1 MKWVRGDRPNSGE
14 YVSYLFMKYKSLFM
28 AAVYGVTLSA
38 IPLSA
43 QETTGTITEFTFQE
57 RLSAAE
63 IDRAAEPLFEE
74 FSHPDAEYGADVYEL
89 SFVTRDA
96 DGSRIEALATLYL
109 PVMEDRED
117 APVLAFGSGTTGI
130 GNQCAPSLE
139 VPEEIRWGWYRQNM
153 QAYAGQG
160 IITIFPDY
168 VGFHDPDIPQRY
180 FSKAAEGHLMLDALR
195 AVRNAVDSYADE
207 IDTAVRPGEISVTA
221 GYSQGGHAALAALD
235 MNERYAPDVPV
246 AGGIG
251 FGSTNSVEML
261 MKEAGYYSPYIIY
274 TYQQIYGSDVVD
286 PSALLQERWAETLE
300 EDVLRMCVDEF
311 QYYYPYERE
320 PLYTEAFYD
329 ALYADELDAEFPE
342 FKRLLDENESGL
354 DNHGKP
360 VLMIQ
365 GNQDIIVTNGAQR
378 EFVERL
384 RESGSSVELVEM
396 EGVRHRHTRPAGFAR
411 SVEFIFS
418 R

>member
-1 MKWVRGDRPNSGE
+1 MKIRSIFGVAVIG
-14 YVSYLFMKYKSLFM
+14 VAM
-28 AAVYGVTLSA
+28 AAISLGAQENTGVTTS
-38 IPLSA
+38 
-43 QETTGTITEFTFQE
+43 FTFQE

-63 IDRAAEPLFEE
+63 IDRAGEPLFED
-74 FSHPDAEYGADVYEL
+74 FPRPDAQYGVDIYEL
-89 SFVTRDA
+89 TFVTRDA

-109 PVMEDRED
+109 PVTEEQKGV
-117 APVLAFGSGTTGI
+117 PVLAFGSGTTGI

-160 IITIFPDY
+160 IIAIFPDY
-168 VGFHDPDIPQRY
+168 VGFHHPDIPQRY

-195 AVRNAVDSYADE
+195 AVRGAFDE
-207 IDTAVRPGEISVTA
+207 YTDQIDTAVRPGDINVTS

-246 AGGIG
+246 AGAIG
-251 FGSTNSVEML
+251 FGSTNSVEVL

-274 TYQQIYGSDVVD
+274 TYQQIYGSAIVD
-286 PSALLQERWAETLE
+286 PAELLQKRWAETLE
-300 EDVLRMCVDEF
+300 EDVMRMCVNEF

-329 ALYADELDAEFPE
+329 ALYSDALTSEFPT
-342 FKRLLDENESGL
+342 FKRILDENESGL

-365 GNQDIIVTNGAQR
+365 GNQDIIVTNNAQR
-378 EFVERL
+378 DFVERL
-384 RESGSSVELVEM
+384 RDSGSTVELVEM

>member
-1 MKWVRGDRPNSGE
+1 MKHRI
-14 YVSYLFMKYKSLFM
+14 LFG
-28 AAVYGVTLSA
+28 AAIIVAVIGTLS
-38 IPLSA
+38 LGA
-43 QETTGTITEFTFQE
+43 QETTGTITRLTFQE
-57 RLSAAE
+57 RLSAVE
-63 IDRAAEPLFEE
+63 IDRAGEPLFEE
-74 FSHPDAEYGADVYEL
+74 FPRPDAQYGVDIYEVM
-89 SFVTRDA
+89 FVTRDA
-96 DGSRIEALATLYL
+96 DGSILEALATLYL
-109 PVMEDRED
+109 PVSDESRE

-160 IITIFPDY
+160 VIAIFPDY
-168 VGFHDPDIPQRY
+168 VGFNNPDIPQRY

-195 AVRNAVDSYADE
+195 AVRNAFQEYGNQ
-207 IDTAVRPGEISVTA
+207 INTAVRPGDTNVTA

-235 MNERYAPDVPV
+235 MNERYAPELTVDG
-246 AGGIG
+246 AIG
-251 FGSTNSVEML
+251 FGSTNNVEML

-274 TYQQIYGSDVVD
+274 TYQQIYGSDMVD
-286 PSALLQERWAETLE
+286 PSEFLQERWVDTLE
-300 EDVLRMCVDEF
+300 SDVMGMCVHEF

-329 ALYADELDAEFPE
+329 ALYAGTLDSEFPT

-365 GNQDIIVTNGAQR
+365 GNQDIIVTNAAQR
-378 EFVERL
+378 AYVERL
-384 RESGSSVELVEM
+384 RESGSTVELVEM

-411 SVEFIFS
+411 SVEFILS

>member
-1 MKWVRGDRPNSGE
+1 MKVRSIFGATVIG
-14 YVSYLFMKYKSLFM
+14 VAMAVISL
-28 AAVYGVTLSA
+28 G
-38 IPLSA
+38 A
-43 QETTGTITEFTFQE
+43 QENTGAITSFTFQE
-57 RLSAAE
+57 RLSAEE
-63 IDRAAEPLFEE
+63 IDRAGEPLFED
-74 FSHPDAEYGADVYEL
+74 FPRPDAQYGVDIYEL
-89 SFVTRDA
+89 MFVTRDA
-96 DGSRIEALATLYL
+96 DGSPIEALATLYL
-109 PVMEDRED
+109 PVAEEQTE

-160 IITIFPDY
+160 IIAIFPDY
-168 VGFHDPDIPQRY
+168 VGFHHPDIPQRY

-195 AVRNAVDSYADE
+195 AVRVAFDQYTDQ
-207 IDTAVRPGEISVTA
+207 IDTAVRPGDINVTS

-246 AGGIG
+246 AGAIG

-274 TYQQIYGSDVVD
+274 TYQQIYGSAMVD
-286 PSALLQERWAETLE
+286 PAELLQERWAETLE
-300 EDVLRMCVDEF
+300 EDVMRMCVDEF

-329 ALYADELDAEFPE
+329 ALYSDTLSSEFPT
-342 FKRLLDENESGL
+342 FKRILDENESGL

-365 GNQDIIVTNGAQR
+365 GNQDIIVTNPAQR
-378 EFVERL
+378 AYVARL
-384 RESGSSVELVEM
+384 RDSGSTVELVEM
-396 EGVRHRHTRPAGFAR
+396 EGVRHRHTRPAGFAQ

>member
-1 MKWVRGDRPNSGE
+1 MKHRI
-14 YVSYLFMKYKSLFM
+14 LFG
-28 AAVYGVTLSA
+28 AAIIVAVIGTLS
-38 IPLSA
+38 LGA
-43 QETTGTITEFTFQE
+43 QETTGTITRLTFQE

-63 IDRAAEPLFEE
+63 IDRAGEPLFEE
-74 FSHPDAEYGADVYEL
+74 FPRPDAQYGVDIYEVM
-89 SFVTRDA
+89 FVTRDA
-96 DGSRIEALATLYL
+96 DGSILEALATLYL
-109 PVMEDRED
+109 PVSDESQE

-160 IITIFPDY
+160 VIAIFPDY
-168 VGFHDPDIPQRY
+168 VGFNNPDIPQRY

-195 AVRNAVDSYADE
+195 AVRNAFQEYGNQ
-207 IDTAVRPGEISVTA
+207 INTAVRPGDTNVTA

-235 MNERYAPDVPV
+235 MNERYAPEITVDG
-246 AGGIG
+246 AIG
-251 FGSTNSVEML
+251 FGSTNNVEML

-274 TYQQIYGSDVVD
+274 TYQQIYGSDMVD
-286 PSALLQERWAETLE
+286 PSEFLQERWVDTLE
-300 EDVLRMCVDEF
+300 SDVMRMCVHEF
-311 QYYYPYERE
+311 QYYYPYARE

-329 ALYADELDAEFPE
+329 ALYAGTLDTEFPT

-365 GNQDIIVTNGAQR
+365 GNQDIIVTNDAQR
-378 EFVERL
+378 AYVERL
-384 RESGSSVELVEM
+384 RESGSTVELVEM

>member
-1 MKWVRGDRPNSGE
+1 MG
-14 YVSYLFMKYKSLFM
+14 
-28 AAVYGVTLSA
+28 AAVIGVA
-38 IPLSA
+38 IAIFSLGA
-43 QETTGTITEFTFQE
+43 QQTTGAITDFTFQE

-63 IDRAAEPLFEE
+63 IDRAGEPLFED
-74 FSHPDAEYGADVYEL
+74 FPRPDAQHAVDIYEVT
-89 SFVTRDA
+89 FVTRDA
-96 DGSRIEALATLYL
+96 DGSILEALATLYL
-109 PVMEDRED
+109 PVSENPAE
-117 APVLAFGSGTTGI
+117 APVLAFGAGTTGI
-130 GNQCAPSLE
+130 GNHCAPSLE

-160 IITIFPDY
+160 IIAIFPDY
-168 VGFHDPDIPQRY
+168 VGFNNPDIPQRY

-195 AVRNAVDSYADE
+195 AVRAAYDKYADE
-207 IDTAVRPGEISVTA
+207 INTALRPGDVNVTA

-235 MNERYAPDVPV
+235 MNERYAPELTVDGAV
-246 AGGIG
+246 G

-274 TYQQIYGSDVVD
+274 TYQQIYGSDMVD
-286 PSALLQERWAETLE
+286 PSALLQERWADTLE
-300 EDVLRMCVDEF
+300 EDVMRMCVHEF

-329 ALYADELDAEFPE
+329 ALYSGNLESAFPT
-342 FKRLLDENESGL
+342 FTRLLDENESGL

-360 VLMIQ
+360 VLLIQ
-365 GNQDIIVTNGAQR
+365 GNQDIIVTNDAQR
-378 EFVERL
+378 AFAERL
-384 RESGSSVELVEM
+384 AESGSTVELVEM

>member
-1 MKWVRGDRPNSGE
+1 MKARTIFGATVIG
-14 YVSYLFMKYKSLFM
+14 VAIAAMSL
-28 AAVYGVTLSA
+28 G
-38 IPLSA
+38 A
-43 QETTGTITEFTFQE
+43 QETTGAITSFTFQE
-57 RLSAAE
+57 RLSAVE
-63 IDRAAEPLFEE
+63 IDRDGEPLFEE
-74 FSHPDAEYGADVYEL
+74 FPRPDAQYGVDIYEVV
-89 SFVTRDA
+89 FVTRDA
-96 DGSRIEALATLYL
+96 DGSPIEALASLYL
-109 PVMEDRED
+109 PVADERLD

-160 IITIFPDY
+160 IIAIFPDY
-168 VGFHDPDIPQRY
+168 VGFNNPDIPQRY

-195 AVRNAVDSYADE
+195 AVRVAFDEYAEE
-207 IDTAVRPGEISVTA
+207 IDTAVRPGAINVTS

-246 AGGIG
+246 AGAIG

-274 TYQQIYGSDVVD
+274 TYQQIYGSDLVD
-286 PSALLQERWAETLE
+286 PSELLQERWVETLE
-300 EDVLRMCVDEF
+300 EDVMRMCVNEF
-311 QYYYPYERE
+311 QYYYPYDRE

-329 ALYADELDAEFPE
+329 ALYSDTLSREFPT
-342 FKRLLDENESGL
+342 FKRILDENESGL

-365 GNQDIIVTNGAQR
+365 GNQDIIVTNPAQR
-378 EFVERL
+378 AYVERL
-384 RESGSSVELVEM
+384 RASGSTVDLVEM

>member
-1 MKWVRGDRPNSGE
+1 MKIKVMLGT
-14 YVSYLFMKYKSLFM
+14 VVF
-28 AAVYGVTLSA
+28 AVALA
-38 IPLSA
+38 PLSLMA
-43 QETTGTITEFTFQE
+43 QETTGAVTSFTFQE
-57 RLSAAE
+57 RLTAAE
-63 IDRAAEPLFEE
+63 IDRAGEPLFEE
-74 FSHPDAEYGADVYEL
+74 FPRPDARYGVDIYEVT
-89 SFVTRDA
+89 FVTRDA
-96 DGSRIEALATLYL
+96 DGTLLDALATLYL
-109 PVMEDRED
+109 PVADDAEDV
-117 APVLAFGSGTTGI
+117 PVLAFGSGTTGI
-130 GNQCAPSLE
+130 GDQCAPNGE
-139 VPEEIRWGWYRQNM
+139 VPEETRWGWYRQNM

-168 VGFHDPDIPQRY
+168 VGFNNPDIPQRY

-195 AVRNAVDSYADE
+195 AVRVAYDEYADQ
-207 IDTAVRPGEISVTA
+207 IDTAVRPGDVNVTS

-235 MNERYAPDVPV
+235 MNDEYAPDLTV
-246 AGGIG
+246 AGAIG

-274 TYQQIYGSDVVD
+274 TYQQIYGTDQVD
-286 PSALLQERWAETLE
+286 PAELLQDQWVETLE
-300 EDVLRMCVDEF
+300 EDVMGMCVDEF
-311 QYYYPYERE
+311 QHYYPFERE

-329 ALYADELDAEFPE
+329 ALYSDTLDQEFPT
-342 FKRLLDENESGL
+342 FKRILDENESGL

-365 GNQDIIVTNGAQR
+365 GNQDIIVTNDAQR
-378 EFVERL
+378 AFVERL
-384 RESGSSVELVEM
+384 RESGSSVDLVEM